1 MERDVIGNIAGT
13 AKHDA
18 HKASSV
24 GPLVRVPLSH
34 DNMRAVAFGAAGGGE
49 GNCPLWDGRIID
61 AIFPL
66 V

>member
-1 MERDVIGNIAGT
+1 MKREGIGNIAGT

-18 HKASSV
+18 HTPSSV
-24 GPLVRVPLSH
+24 DTLEWKSF
-34 DNMRAVAFGAAGGGE
+34 AVAFGAGGGE
-49 GNCPLWDGRIID
+49 GNRPLWDGHIID